1 MYDSDEVRDAVLRD
15 AADLHIGCSL
25 MLRFG
30 EPVAPL
36 SLLDEAVIDD
46 ACTAKGNLWQRM
58 LREHLEEFG
67 RDRHD

>member
-1 MYDSDEVRDAVLRD
+1 
-15 AADLHIGCSL
+15 

-67 RDRHD
+67 RDRPD